1 MKDTSDKIKRQFHE
15 MLLQRSG
22 EERLKMG
29 CSMHSTARALVR
41 ASVLEKNPSASQAAI
56 RKALFLRFYE
66 KDFSPARR
74 KKILRALEKA
84 RSR

>member
-1 MKDTSDKIKRQFHE
+1 MKDASPEIEGKFRD

-22 EERLKMG
+22 GERLKMG

-41 ASVLEKNPSASQAAI
+41 ASVLEKNPSATRSAI

-66 KDFSPARR
+66 KDYSPSTC
-74 KKILRALEKA
+74 KKILRALEKT
-84 RSR
+84 